1 MSLNSI
7 IVEYHGKEAHSFD
20 AQLKVRER
28 KAKLNWDANQTARV
42 KTRLPEEPEPEPGG

>member
-1 MSLNSI
+1 MPARVAKKKVRIFL
-7 IVEYHGKEAHSFD
+7 
-20 AQLKVRER
+20 LKVRER

>member
-1 MSLNSI
+1 VAQIRLN
-7 IVEYHGKEAHSFD
+7 VFA
-20 AQLKVRER
+20 LKVRER